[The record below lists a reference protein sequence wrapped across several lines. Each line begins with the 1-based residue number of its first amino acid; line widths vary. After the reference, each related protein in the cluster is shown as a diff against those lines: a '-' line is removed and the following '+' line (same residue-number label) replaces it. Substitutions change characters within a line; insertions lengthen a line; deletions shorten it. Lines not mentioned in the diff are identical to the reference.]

1 MEFGLEQST
10 LEAVPETCSGSL
22 APPPSPI
29 VALSAEPEAVDLLL
43 EVDHLEWLLEHVDE
57 KNYRRAC
64 LYLINCCSY
73 LPEPDDTAVLQTAY
87 QIFMKL
93 KQYPDAI
100 RLAMR
105 MKRQTLVQQTFS
117 AETEPLGKKQLA
129 YILGQNV
136 SLWLLALFL
145 LGS

>member
-1 MEFGLEQST
+1 MTQTS
-10 LEAVPETCSGSL
+10 
-22 APPPSPI
+22 
-29 VALSAEPEAVDLLL
+29 LSAEPEAVDLLL
-43 EVDHLEWLLEHVDE
+43 EVDHLEWLLDHVDE

-64 LYLINCCSY
+64 LYLVSCCSY
-73 LPEPDDTAVLQTAY
+73 LPEPDDTAVLRTAY

-105 MKRQTLVQQTFS
+105 MKDQALVQETFS
-117 AETEPLGKKQLA
+117 AEQDELGKRQLA

-136 SLWLLALFL
+136 RLQSLLAMRHTCREGMELA
-145 LGS
+145 